1 MPKFSWELIHDK
13 YERLYGL
20 ERGLHF
26 MKAALASIPLRPN
39 KTEQERKNAL
49 VSGIE
54 ILEGRLLKQS
64 LGSRLE
70 DQAIQHARKDTDHGG
85 SIGEDD

>member
-1 MPKFSWELIHDK
+1 MAKWSWELIHDK

-20 ERGLHF
+20 EQGLHF

-39 KTEQERKNAL
+39 KSEQERKNAL

-54 ILEGRLLKQS
+54 ILEGRIMKK
-64 LGSRLE
+64 RLQE
-70 DQAIQHARKDTDHGG
+70 KVGTDAQHTTQEEVHN
-85 SIGEDD
+85 

>member
-1 MPKFSWELIHDK
+1 MPKWSWELIHDK

-20 ERGLHF
+20 EQGLHF

-39 KTEQERKNAL
+39 KSEQERKNAL

-54 ILEGRLLKQS
+54 ILEGRIIKKR
-64 LGSRLE
+64 LGSQLE
-70 DQAIQHARKDTDHGG
+70 DQAIKRARKDAEHGG
-85 SIGEDD
+85 SIGEDG